1 MILQL
6 RRNIKLQK
14 RKWLDSPDAKNGQ
27 VATFCGR
34 KTYPHTWYK
43 FELTWLGKCSKA
55 ITVYQKWIHYK
66 KRGTRTQQSQW
77 TPLALRDYL
86 LPMREMTSHWG
97 SDGHGC
103 LSSSRKGHLGW
114 S

>member
-43 FELTWLGKCSKA
+43 FELTWLESMDTAGSKRLPPA
-55 ITVYQKWIHYK
+55 DARDDESLGVGRSWLSKFE
-66 KRGTRTQQSQW
+66 SQG
-77 TPLALRDYL
+77 ASGMVIGGIRASNRY
-86 LPMREMTSHWG
+86 R
-97 SDGHGC
+97 
-103 LSSSRKGHLGW
+103 
-114 S
+114 